1 MKHFLKLL
9 VIFLSIITVLASCG
23 KSGVNPQHQPDT
35 TGTKT
40 GTTTG
45 ITTGTGT
52 VDVYVAGTFSNLTTI
67 RSGQA
72 CYWKNGAMVLLPS
85 PTSPSQAFSV
95 AVLGSDVYVSG
106 CYGSPEAPALWK
118 NGVLIPASSGSLG
131 GIWGQRATCMA
142 VSNNTLYVGID
153 TYTYTNIATTA
164 EYLAI
169 TGTKSVESGL
179 PDGNNQPMVKS
190 ICASGSTVYS
200 AGTGYIPFTS
210 SFTATIPVYWAN
222 STEQPFS
229 FPSEFGSAM
238 YKFGVAYGITTSGTN
253 VYAVGEING
262 SNDPNGSSASS
273 APVLWKN
280 NVATILSQTAPGIW
294 TGGEAT
300 GVAVSDNDVYVAG
313 FLSQINGEEPVLWK
327 NGVMTQLPQHTG
339 DALPSGI
346 AVNGSDVY
354 ICGIDGVS
362 TNYACYWKNGA
373 ETLLTDGTSDC
384 AAHGILVVK
393 H

>member
-1 MKHFLKLL
+1 MKRFLKLL
-9 VIFLSIITVLASCG
+9 IIVLCTITVITSCS
-23 KSGVNPQHQPDT
+23 KSGVTPKIKPDT

-45 ITTGTGT
+45 TGAI
-52 VDVYVAGTFSNLTTI
+52 DVYVAGTYSNLTTYLH
-67 RSGQA
+67 GQA
-72 CYWKNGAMVLLPS
+72 CYWKNGTLVLLPAPS
-85 PTSPSQAFSV
+85 SPSQAFSIS
-95 AVLGSDVYVSG
+95 VLGSDVYVSG
-106 CYGSPEAPALWK
+106 CYGSPESPALWK
-118 NGVLIPASSGSLG
+118 NGLLIPSESAPTGP
-131 GIWGQRATCMA
+131 WGARATCTA

-200 AGTGYIPFTS
+200 AGTGYITFTS

-222 STEQPFS
+222 SNEQPFS

-262 SNDPNGSSASS
+262 SNDPNGASVSS

-280 NVATILSQTAPGIW
+280 NVATILSETAPGIW
-294 TGGEAT
+294 TGGAAT
-300 GVAVSDNDVYVAG
+300 GVAVSNNDVYIAG
-313 FLSQINGEEPVLWK
+313 YLSQINGEEPVLWK

-362 TNYACYWKNGA
+362 TNSACYWKNGT

-384 AAHGILVVK
+384 AAHGILVVQ